1 MAENADGSMRKLLV
15 SDDLQLG
22 VICSSSSWL
31 LMMGSGCT
39 SLVARWK
46 LFRVSPLKVNSVSD
60 DEG

>member
-1 MAENADGSMRKLLV
+1 MRKFLV

-22 VICSSSSWL
+22 VICSSSWLLSL

-46 LFRVSPLKVNSVSD
+46 LFRVSAFKVNSVSD

>member
-1 MAENADGSMRKLLV
+1 MREFLV

-22 VICSSSSWL
+22 VICSSRWL

-46 LFRVSPLKVNSVSD
+46 LFRVSAFKVNSVSD